1 MDVWAEGAS
10 CRGSRKDRRID
21 LAFEASTKLGRIGD
35 DLLVGTVE
43 QLDTLDRAI
52 GAERHDGRAGD
63 IPGLE
68 FPFPLEAGSRSHT
81 RLMGETDGVVHG
93 ARRFEELP
101 YRGGTDNRLAC
112 DRCVE
117 DDIDR
122 ERGRKRCLG
131 WTPDDLKP
139 GATGCR
145 VARHPSRVCHCKKL
159 LRNRK
164 QDGRA
169 ASCATGRREMEW
181 RIVGLSVPVAGIG
194 G

>member
-1 MDVWAEGAS
+1 MDGLAEGAS
-10 CRGSRKDRRID
+10 RHRPRKDRRINPA
-21 LAFEASTKLGRIGD
+21 LEASTKLGRIR

-52 GAERHDGRAGD
+52 GVERHDGRSGD

-81 RLMGETDGVVHG
+81 RLVGETDGVVHG

-101 YRGGTDNRLAC
+101 YRGRTDNRLAC

-122 ERGRKRCLG
+122 ERGPKRCLG
-131 WTPDDLKP
+131 RTLDDLKP
-139 GATGCR
+139 GAAGR
-145 VARHPSRVCHCKKL
+145 LVAHYPFRVCHRKKL
-159 LRNRK
+159 LRSK
-164 QDGRA
+164 MDGRLHA
-169 ASCATGRREMEW
+169 ALAAARWS
-181 RIVGLSVPVAGIG
+181 G